1 MGRPQP
7 SRFATTS
14 ILTVIV
20 LAIVAALQAQ
30 LPRAV
35 GGQSFL
41 PNGMLFPNENGTSR
55 TISVT
60 GRVDLTGPFF
70 QSLGTNGRS
79 CSSCH
84 QPGDGMSVSA
94 AHVQQRFDLTEG
106 LDPIFRTNDGSN
118 CDTNNV
124 STLEAR
130 IDAYSLL
137 RTRGLIRVA
146 IDVPANANYVVTGA
160 VNPYGCDSTST
171 ISMYRR
177 PLPSTNLRFLS
188 AVMSDGRESSPATGT
203 TRISFGNYP
212 TALVADLK
220 HQSLD
225 ATNGHAQG
233 TGLHPT
239 AAEQQQIVDFEMGLL
254 SAQATG
260 MGTGR
265 LNALGANGGPDA
277 LVTLPFF
284 ISINSSIHPL
294 VPTLEQPGS
303 DPFNSAIFNLFD
315 AWAGLP
321 SVDPRA
327 AVARGQTLFNTMPIT
342 ITDVAG
348 INDDAVNGG
357 LVSGGIPAIVGTCGT
372 CHDTPN
378 VGDHS
383 SPTPL
388 DIGTGDPMPGHPN
401 VNLGGLDISY
411 LPEITACKDPDDPAT
426 CRTTTDLGQA
436 LIDGNLDHIGK
447 IKGPILRGL
456 SSRAPYFHNGSAKT
470 LLDVVHFYE
479 VRFGVIFTPQ
489 QESDVVAFLSSL

>member
-146 IDVPANANYVVTGA
+146 IDLPANANYVVTGA

-188 AVMSDGRESSPATGT
+188 AVMSD
-203 TRISFGNYP
+203 
-212 TALVADLK
+212 
-220 HQSLD
+220 
-225 ATNGHAQG
+225 
-233 TGLHPT
+233 
-239 AAEQQQIVDFEMGLL
+239 
-254 SAQATG
+254 
-260 MGTGR
+260 
-265 LNALGANGGPDA
+265 
-277 LVTLPFF
+277 
-284 ISINSSIHPL
+284 
-294 VPTLEQPGS
+294 
-303 DPFNSAIFNLFD
+303 
-315 AWAGLP
+315 
-321 SVDPRA
+321 
-327 AVARGQTLFNTMPIT
+327 
-342 ITDVAG
+342 
-348 INDDAVNGG
+348 
-357 LVSGGIPAIVGTCGT
+357 
-372 CHDTPN
+372 
-378 VGDHS
+378 
-383 SPTPL
+383 
-388 DIGTGDPMPGHPN
+388 
-401 VNLGGLDISY
+401 
-411 LPEITACKDPDDPAT
+411 
-426 CRTTTDLGQA
+426 
-436 LIDGNLDHIGK
+436 
-447 IKGPILRGL
+447 
-456 SSRAPYFHNGSAKT
+456 
-470 LLDVVHFYE
+470 
-479 VRFGVIFTPQ
+479 
-489 QESDVVAFLSSL
+489 